1 MTDKYADDRKD
12 PPHPACPGV
21 RLLFDGAV
29 LKLRV
34 PGAPGKDKNDWVYSY
49 AAVSGRK
56 NDSGKFTYDVDRQK
70 LKNIGPIPEGAY
82 WVDPSEIWEN
92 AWYKSGSYASWGNFR
107 VIIHPYPKTET
118 WGRGGMFIHG
128 GDVPGSA
135 GCVDLT
141 SLIDKFIGRLRE
153 YTGGFRACHVPMKVI
168 YPNKPDGGGS
178 GDP

>member
-1 MTDKYADDRKD
+1 MSDDKYAADRKD

-21 RLLFDGAV
+21 RLLFDGAHI
-29 LKLRV
+29 KLRF
-34 PGAPGKDKNDWVYSY
+34 PGEKGDLVASSP
-49 AAVSGRK
+49 AVSGKK
-56 NDSGKFTYDVDRQK
+56 NDKGVFTYDVDRQK
-70 LKNIGPIPEGAY
+70 QKNTGPTPEGNY

-92 AWYKSGSYASWGNFR
+92 AWYKSGSTASWGNFR

-128 GDVPGSA
+128 GDTPGSI
-135 GCVDLT
+135 GCIDLT
-141 SLIDKFIGRLRE
+141 KYIDDFIERLRKV
-153 YTGGFRACHVPMKVI
+153 TGGFRACHVPLKVI